1 MEKRRE
7 RRLERNNTPEPDDK
21 FKEAERAADAL
32 RAMLLRVLAQVAAEH
47 ERRAAEA
54 RAWL

>member
-7 RRLERNNTPEPDDK
+7 RGLERNNPPEDK
-21 FKEAERAADAL
+21 FRGAERAADAL

-47 ERRAAEA
+47 ERRALEA
-54 RAWL
+54 RLWK